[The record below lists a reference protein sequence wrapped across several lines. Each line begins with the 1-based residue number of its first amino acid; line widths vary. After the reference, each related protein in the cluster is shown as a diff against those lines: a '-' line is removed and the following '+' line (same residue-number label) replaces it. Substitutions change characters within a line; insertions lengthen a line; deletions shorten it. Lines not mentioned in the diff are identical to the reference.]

1 MTLITNDCLATFIYK
16 KLNQQ
21 YESPFMSSLFES
33 DEQYLKF
40 CQNFAKY
47 IKKKPRIGKP
57 KLPVTVMDI
66 TDVPVMFLGDIEI
79 HWPHH
84 EGNKGDG
91 LLATYQRRKKRIN
104 NVKFIWSDMQIFNTH
119 SQKDRR
125 KLIREFKKIPN
136 SIFVNKDDIEAHKD
150 KSIDDRTNDNF
161 MNVPKWLDYDIMAE
175 HIIKIL

>member
-1 MTLITNDCLATFIYK
+1 MTFITNDCLATFIYK

-33 DEQYLKF
+33 DLQYLKF

-47 IKKKPRIGKP
+47 MAMTPKIKKP

-66 TDVPVMFLGDIEI
+66 TEVPAMFLGDIEI

-84 EGNKGDG
+84 EGKS
-91 LLATYQRRKKRIN
+91 LLETFERRAKRMN
-104 NVKFIWSDMQIFNTH
+104 NIKFIWSDMQIFNTH
-119 SQKDRR
+119 SPEDRR

-136 SIFVNKDDIEAHKD
+136 SIFVNKDDIEAHRD
-150 KSIDDRTNDNF
+150 KSIDDRSNNNF
-161 MNVPKWLDYDIMAE
+161 MNVPKWLDYNIMAE
-175 HIIKIL
+175 HIIKTL